1 MYAYFCQ
8 EVSLVLRIMVPA
20 AHLSG
25 LFSDHHLRPACT
37 DAYDCPSMYVPLN
50 TAGIPSHESPLVV
63 FQGPRRLVA
72 ILDECVLRYMKVAG
86 HARGMILQSMECIR
100 DHADARLRWPY
111 LTNDHANY
119 AVPYKSF
126 FCHTLFLVCGTGS
139 SFVTK

>member
-1 MYAYFCQ
+1 MMIRRQNKQVNIYNIYIYYVCILLSGSA
-8 EVSLVLRIMVPA
+8 LVLRILVPP

-25 LFSDHHLRPACT
+25 PFSDHHLRPACT

-86 HARGMILQSMECIR
+86 HARGMILQSMECLR
-100 DHADARLRWPY
+100 DHADTRASLAI
-111 LTNDHANY
+111 LDE
-119 AVPYKSF
+119 
-126 FCHTLFLVCGTGS
+126 
-139 SFVTK
+139 